1 MTISCDKR
9 IQDKTCCMDCNCAL
23 EKIKN
28 LKVIEYCPCKSQEGY
43 PCIKKWNKKCH
54 IYSFDE
60 DSVKEYLP
68 NCVGIHNY
76 IVKNKPFLKRKLDN
90 LIWMFDETTET
101 YKVKISGIEWD
112 DTTTGVCCF
121 FAKKSEQP
129 DNYCI
134 CKDMTREELN
144 IKVEDDKET
153 FIFPE
158 QFNYLYL
165 FGIEVNNF
173 ITLDTEQIIPLHNLG
188 INKLVCENNDLKK
201 TVDSLTS
208 RLETLEAAFLNMQ
221 TNN

>member
-1 MTISCDKR
+1 
-9 IQDKTCCMDCNCAL
+9 
-23 EKIKN
+23 
-28 LKVIEYCPCKSQEGY
+28 
-43 PCIKKWNKKCH
+43 
-54 IYSFDE
+54 
-60 DSVKEYLP
+60 
-68 NCVGIHNY
+68 
-76 IVKNKPFLKRKLDN
+76 
-90 LIWMFDETTET
+90 
-101 YKVKISGIEWD
+101 
-112 DTTTGVCCF
+112 
-121 FAKKSEQP
+121 
-129 DNYCI
+129 
-134 CKDMTREELN
+134 MTREEFN